1 MKWLNANSDRKNNCE
16 LSAAILTSNWAVIS
30 LASMFRCAGRIAT
43 IIALCL
49 SIGLHWIALQS
60 LAWTTMVIDYS
71 KRAPLC
77 RAIAQTFDGK
87 HPCSLC
93 HVVNKGKDSE
103 KKQDVQ
109 SSTLKIDM
117 ICAAFAHRTKR
128 PFVSYEYPLTACFSS
143 EAGHSPPVPPPRS
156 FAS

>member
-1 MKWLNANSDRKNNCE
+1 MPQGRDR
-16 LSAAILTSNWAVIS
+16 LRPIASLTSANVINS
-30 LASMFRCAGRIAT
+30 LELMFYCAGRIVMIT
-43 IIALCL
+43 ALCL

-103 KKQDVQ
+103 KKPDVQ

-117 ICAAFAHRTKR
+117 ICAALVHRVER
-128 PFVSYEYPLTACFSS
+128 RCVSYEYPLADCFSS
-143 EAGHSPPVPPPRS
+143 RLGHSPPVPPPRWFVS
-156 FAS
+156 

>member
-1 MKWLNANSDRKNNCE
+1 
-16 LSAAILTSNWAVIS
+16 
-30 LASMFRCAGRIAT
+30 MFRCAGRIAT
-43 IIALCL
+43 ISALCL

-71 KRAPLC
+71 KHAPLC
-77 RAIAQTFDGK
+77 RAIAQTFDGN

-103 KKQDVQ
+103 KNQDEH

-117 ICAAFAHRTKR
+117 ICAALAHRIKR
-128 PFVSYEYPLTACFSS
+128 PFVSYEYPLADCFSS
-143 EAGHSPPVPPPRS
+143 EPRHSPPVPPPRS